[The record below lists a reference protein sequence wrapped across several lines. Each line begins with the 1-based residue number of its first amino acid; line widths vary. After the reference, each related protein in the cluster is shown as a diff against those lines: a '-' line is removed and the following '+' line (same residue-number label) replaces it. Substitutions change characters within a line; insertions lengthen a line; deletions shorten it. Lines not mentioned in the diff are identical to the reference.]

1 MMPTSNSPAG
11 TLCSP
16 NIGARGQ
23 KRTLRK
29 SMKVN
34 FRVGEMAQGVVC
46 LLGKHE
52 LRYPTLT

>member
-16 NIGARGQ
+16 NIDRSQ
-23 KRTLRK
+23 RSEHTLRK

-34 FRVGEMAQGVVC
+34 FRVGEMAQ
-46 LLGKHE
+46 
-52 LRYPTLT
+52 